1 MNSSC
6 FHLIEKT
13 RGTQACANRPRPA
26 AVGAWSVLVIR
37 EPFRTTRMAQR
48 LYLLFALVGVLG
60 ACDAERSD
68 PRPSG
73 TIDDVLALSE
83 REDLNVLFILV
94 DTLRA
99 DHLSAYGYERP
110 TSPRIQALAETGI
123 RFENHV
129 SQSSWTK
136 CSMASMWTGLYPPRN
151 GVLRSN
157 HAVSQEAVL
166 PAEIFREAGFRTAGI
181 WRNGWIASNFGFGQ
195 GFETYTQPRPSK
207 LDRKAPNRRPNLML
221 AGSDSD
227 LIRSAFRFL
236 RAYGE
241 ERWFLYLHMMDV
253 HQYVSS
259 EEEAIFGTDY
269 LDIYDNSILW
279 TDTLIGH
286 LLDELDRRGLRDR
299 TLIVFASDHGEAFG
313 EHSGE
318 GHARNVYGEVTETP
332 LILSLP
338 FWLEPGLVVESRS
351 ENVDL
356 WPTVLDLAGLSPMDD
371 PDGRSLVSEIMAH
384 GRGEQPVGDA
394 LAFAVL
400 DQNWGQITQDP
411 GPQVAVNRDPWR
423 RVYSSLSPKTPE
435 LFNKV
440 EDPMESQNLAK
451 EHPELTE
458 ELVKMAREHL
468 ERTESPWGG
477 EAPAIEMDALQV
489 EQLRALGYGIE

>member
-1 MNSSC
+1 MIRDS
-6 FHLIEKT
+6 F
-13 RGTQACANRPRPA
+13 CAK
-26 AVGAWSVLVIR
+26 
-37 EPFRTTRMAQR
+37 RTAHR
-48 LYLLFALVGVLG
+48 LSLLFALVAVFG
-60 ACDAERSD
+60 ACDAGRSD
-68 PRPSG
+68 SRPSG
-73 TIDDVLALSE
+73 TIDDVLSLSE
-83 REDLNVLFILV
+83 REDFNVLFILV

-99 DHLSAYGYERP
+99 DHLSAYGYERQ
-110 TSPRIQALAETGI
+110 TSPRIQELANTGI
-123 RFENHV
+123 RFEKHV

-136 CSMASMWTGLYPPRN
+136 CSMASLWTGLYPPRN

-157 HAVSQEAVL
+157 NAVAEEAVM

-221 AGSDSD
+221 AGSDAD

-236 RAYGE
+236 RAYSD

-286 LLDELDRRGLRDR
+286 LLDELDRRGLRER

-313 EHSGE
+313 EHAGE

-332 LILSLP
+332 LIVSLP
-338 FWLEPGLVVESRS
+338 FRLEPGVVVESRS

-371 PDGRSLVSEIMAH
+371 PDGRSLLSEIAER
-384 GRGEQPVGDA
+384 GRGEEPAGDA
-394 LAFAVL
+394 LAYAVL
-400 DQNWGQITQDP
+400 DQNWGQVTQDP
-411 GPQVAVNRDPWR
+411 MPQVAVNRDPWR
-423 RVYSSLSPKTPE
+423 LVYSTKSPKEPE
-435 LFNKV
+435 LFNKSD
-440 EDPMESQNLAK
+440 DPREHRNLAK
-451 EHPELTE
+451 EHPEVTE
-458 ELVKMAREHL
+458 ELVTMARAHL
-468 ERTESPWGG
+468 ESNESPWGG
-477 EAPAIEMDALQV
+477 EAPAIEMDAMQV
-489 EQLRALGYGIE
+489 DQLRALGYGIE